1 MKKASRPTQ
10 VDVAKRA
17 GVSRQTVS
25 LVVQNDSRVSDASRE
40 AVRAAMVE
48 LNYQPNF
55 SAQSL
60 AGRRTG
66 FLGIVLSGLENS
78 FHAELAEALR
88 RRGEERGL
96 IPFVSVVSDS
106 VEEQEKAA
114 NRFAEV
120 NVDGLILVSPVMSD
134 EMISHFGRTLPTVV
148 LTRNLGPDTVDLVHA
163 DDLHGAQI
171 VVCHLVDA
179 GYDPVLYLGYNRN
192 IDGDSSTMRLAG
204 YIAAMER
211 MGREPIVFDTG
222 EASLGELCAGI
233 VEQYGSG
240 FGLACH
246 NDLLAFQA
254 VGLFTDLGL
263 TAGVDFGITGFDN
276 TNLAEF
282 PGVSLTSI
290 DQQTPEMARLAVDLI
305 IERTGGR
312 TEQCDITL
320 PLELIERRTTARTP
334 RVWVNSRIP

>member
-1 MKKASRPTQ
+1 MKKTSRPTQ

-40 AVRAAMVE
+40 AVLAAMEE
-48 LNYQPNF
+48 LRYQPNF

-106 VEEQEKAA
+106 VEEQTRAA

-120 NVDGLILVSPVMSD
+120 NVDGLILVSPVLSD
-134 EMISHFGRTLPTVV
+134 EVISDFGRRLPTVV
-148 LTRNLGPDTVDLVHA
+148 LTRNLGPDNVDLVHA
-163 DDLHGAQI
+163 DDVQGAQT
-171 VVCHLVDA
+171 VVHHLADV
-179 GYDPVLYLGYNRN
+179 GYDPVLYLGYDRN
-192 IDGDSSTMRLAG
+192 IDGDSSTTRLAG
-204 YIAAMER
+204 YRAAMEEV
-211 MGREPIVFDTG
+211 GRQPTFFDSG
-222 EASLGELCAGI
+222 EEALAELCARI
-233 VEQYGSG
+233 VKEYGKG
-240 FGLACH
+240 FGLVCH
-246 NDLLAFQA
+246 NDLIAFQA
-254 VGLFTDLGL
+254 VGFLADLGL
-263 TAGVDFGITGFDN
+263 TSGVDYGITGFDN

-290 DQQTPEMARLAVDLI
+290 DQQTGEMAHLAVDLI
-305 IERTGGR
+305 IERIGGR
-312 TEQCDITL
+312 TDQRDITL
-320 PLELIERRTTARTP
+320 PLELIERRTTCPAPLSPSER
-334 RVWVNSRIP
+334 